1 MDNRFAMRGFSCRSG
16 LRQILQL
23 SKVFPIVLCL
33 LYIAAVARPLH
44 AQTQPADPCLRPPQ
58 GDVVNEPVDL
68 RSKDG
73 VLEITLTARDV
84 KESDGRT
91 RYCFTDG
98 EGHESPNLRVHPGDL
113 VIIHLKNAMTDLA
126 AAGPGSPSPE
136 PMQMHARQEAC
147 TSATVMD
154 LVSTNLHFHGM
165 TIPPACHADD
175 VLKTIVDPGD
185 PPFTY
190 RFRVP
195 DDEPPGLY
203 WYHPHIHGFSKQQVL
218 GGASG
223 ALIVEGIERAKKE
236 LAGLP
241 ERVFILRDEDL
252 MNPNAP
258 PSKSEPV
265 VPKFLVD
272 RDGDA
277 ANTGTGFGK
286 PAKDLSINYV
296 PVPYPDYPPATIQMR
311 PGERQLW
318 RVLNA
323 SAITYLNLEVLF
335 NRTPQP
341 LGLVAMDG
349 VPIGARGAEN
359 TGPQEPINWQT
370 HLVIPPGARV
380 EFVLTG
386 PAASEAGLLVTR
398 TVDTGPGG
406 ENDPNRALA
415 QIEVAADAPEPA
427 SHLESSPEPLPPP
440 TRQWL
445 GDVTPVRVRH
455 LYFSE
460 KLADPNDPTS
470 AVEFYL
476 TVEGQTPKM
485 FDMNASEPNMV
496 AQQGTVEDWIIENR
510 SQELHAF
517 HIHQLHFLL
526 LDYMGAP
533 VHENFLRDTVN
544 VPYYNGR
551 LLAYPSV
558 RIRVDFRDPD
568 IVGIFPYHCHLLEH
582 EDKGMM
588 GTIEVLPSATPL
600 DRSSSGDKSLGP
612 AVAGG
617 HTTCGGSPCEKLS
630 AK

>member
-1 MDNRFAMRGFSCRSG
+1 MRGTPCSSG
-16 LRQILQL
+16 FRPIVRLFKI
-23 SKVFPIVLCL
+23 SPIVLTL
-33 LYIAAVARPLH
+33 LHIAAGSQPLH
-44 AQTQPADPCLRPPQ
+44 AQAADLCPRPQ
-58 GDVVNEPVDL
+58 RSSIVDEPVDL

-73 VLEITLTARDV
+73 VLELTLIARDV
-84 KESDGRT
+84 RESDGRT
-91 RYCFTDG
+91 RYCFSDS
-98 EGHESPNLRVHPGDL
+98 EGRESPNLRVHPGDW

-126 AAGPGSPSPE
+126 SLGPGSASRGSTNSE
-136 PMQMHARQEAC
+136 PMRMHAMQGAC
-147 TSATVMD
+147 TSGVVMD
-154 LVSTNLHFHGM
+154 QESTNLHFHGM
-165 TIPPACHADD
+165 TIPPVCHQDD
-175 VLKTIVDPGD
+175 VLKTIVEPGD
-185 PPFTY
+185 PTFTY

-195 DDEPPGLY
+195 EDESPGLY

-223 ALIVEGIERAKKE
+223 ALIVEGIERARPE
-236 LAGLP
+236 LAGMP
-241 ERVFILRDEDL
+241 ERVFIIRDEDL

-296 PVPYPDYPPATIQMR
+296 PVPYPDYPPATIRMK

-323 SAITYLNLEVLF
+323 SAITYLNLGVLF
-335 NRTPQP
+335 NRVPQP
-341 LGLVAMDG
+341 LGVVAMDG
-349 VPIGARGAEN
+349 APIGARGAEN
-359 TGPQEPINWQT
+359 GAPQEPVNIQT

-380 EFVLTG
+380 EFVVTG
-386 PAASEAGLLVTR
+386 PPAGETGLLVTR

-415 QIEVAADAPEPA
+415 RIEATADSPEPRA
-427 SHLESSPEPLPPP
+427 HLESSPKPLPPA
-440 TRQWL
+440 TQAWL
-445 GDVTPVRVRH
+445 GDVAPVRVRH

-476 TVEGQTPKM
+476 TVEGQTPQM
-485 FDMNASEPNMV
+485 FDMNATEPNIV

-526 LDYMGAP
+526 LDYMGVP

-544 VPYYNGR
+544 VPYSNGR
-551 LLAYPSV
+551 LLTYPSV
-558 RIRVDFRDPD
+558 RIRMDFRDPNT
-568 IVGIFPYHCHLLEH
+568 VGTFPYHCHLLEH

-588 GTIEVLPSATPL
+588 GTIEVAPSTSTL
-600 DRSSSGDKSLGP
+600 DRSSPEPPKTAKPGDDHAREAS
-612 AVAGG
+612 VAK
-617 HTTCGGSPCEKLS
+617 KLS
-630 AK
+630 AQ

>member
-1 MDNRFAMRGFSCRSG
+1 M
-16 LRQILQL
+16 
-23 SKVFPIVLCL
+23 
-33 LYIAAVARPLH
+33 
-44 AQTQPADPCLRPPQ
+44 
-58 GDVVNEPVDL
+58 
-68 RSKDG
+68 
-73 VLEITLTARDV
+73 
-84 KESDGRT
+84 
-91 RYCFTDG
+91 
-98 EGHESPNLRVHPGDL
+98 
-113 VIIHLKNAMTDLA
+113 
-126 AAGPGSPSPE
+126 
-136 PMQMHARQEAC
+136 
-147 TSATVMD
+147 VMD
-154 LVSTNLHFHGM
+154 LLSTNLHFHGL
-165 TIPPACHADD
+165 TIPPACHQDD
-175 VLKTIVDPGD
+175 VLKTIVEPGD

-195 DDEPPGLY
+195 EDEPPGLY

-223 ALIVEGIERAKKE
+223 ALIVEGIERAKPE
-236 LAGLP
+236 LAGMP
-241 ERVFILRDEDL
+241 ERVFIIRDEDL
-252 MNPNAP
+252 MNPNAS

-265 VPKFLVD
+265 VPKLLVD

-335 NRTPQP
+335 NRAPQP

-349 VPIGARGAEN
+349 VPIGARDAAN
-359 TGPQEPINWQT
+359 AAVQEPIDWQT
-370 HLVIPPGARV
+370 HFVIPPGARV
-380 EFVLTG
+380 EFVVTG
-386 PAASEAGLLVTR
+386 PAAGETGLLVTR

-415 QIEVAADAPEPA
+415 RIETAADASEPHE
-427 SHLESSPEPLPPP
+427 HLSSSPQPLPLAQP
-440 TRQWL
+440 WL

-485 FDMNASEPNMV
+485 FDMNATEPNIV

-526 LDYMGAP
+526 LDYMGIP
-533 VHENFLRDTVN
+533 VHENLLRDTVN

-551 LLAYPSV
+551 LLTYPSV
-558 RIRVDFRDPD
+558 RIRVDFRDPNT
-568 IVGIFPYHCHLLEH
+568 VGTFPYHCHLLEH

-588 GTIEVLPSATPL
+588 GTIEVVPSPTAL
-600 DRSSSGDKSLGP
+600 DSSSAAAKLPKTADAGDDSSE
-612 AVAGG
+612 A
-617 HTTCGGSPCEKLS
+617 SPVKKLS
-630 AK
+630 AQ

>member
-1 MDNRFAMRGFSCRSG
+1 MRCSSCSCR
-16 LRQILQL
+16 LRQMVRLIKTYL
-23 SKVFPIVLCL
+23 
-33 LYIAAVARPLH
+33 IAASLFSAAVWPRPLH
-44 AQTQPADPCLRPPQ
+44 AQEQRNEPCVRPQ
-58 GDVVNEPVDL
+58 VGNVVDEPVDL

-73 VLEITLTARDV
+73 VLEIALTARDV
-84 KESDGRT
+84 KENDGRT
-91 RYCFTDG
+91 RYCFTDA
-98 EGHESPNLRVHPGDL
+98 EGHESPTLRVHPGDL
-113 VIIHLKNAMTDLA
+113 VIIHLKNAMTDLDSM
-126 AAGPGSPSPE
+126 GSE
-136 PMQMHARQEAC
+136 PMHMHVLERAC
-147 TSATVMD
+147 TSGTVMD

-165 TIPPACHADD
+165 TIPPTCHADD
-175 VLKTIVDPGD
+175 VLKTIVEPGD

-296 PVPYPDYPPATIQMR
+296 PVPYPDYPPAAIQMR
-311 PGERQLW
+311 PGEQQLW

-359 TGPQEPINWQT
+359 AGPQEPINWQT
-370 HLVIPPGARV
+370 HLAVPPGARV
-380 EFVLTG
+380 EFVVTG
-386 PAASEAGLLVTR
+386 PAAGETGLLVTR

-415 QIEVAADAPEPA
+415 QIEAAADAPEPL
-427 SHLESSPEPLPPP
+427 SHLESSPEPPPP
-440 TRQWL
+440 TRPWL
-445 GDVTPVRVRH
+445 GDVAPVRVRH

-485 FDMNASEPNMV
+485 FDMNAAEPNIV

-526 LDYMGAP
+526 LDYMGIP

-544 VPYYNGR
+544 VPYYNGH
-551 LLAYPSV
+551 LLGYPSI
-558 RIRVDFRDPD
+558 RIRVDFRDPG
-568 IVGIFPYHCHLLEH
+568 IVGTFPYHCHLLEH

-588 GTIEVLPSATPL
+588 GTIEVLPGATSL
-600 DRSSSGDKSLGP
+600 DRSSSGDKLRGTT
-612 AVAGG
+612 VAGS
-617 HTTCGGSPCEKLS
+617 HTACGASPCEKLS